1 MISLDYRQVQTFLVV
16 AELLHM
22 TRAAERLGYAQSSVT
37 AHVRTLEEELGV
49 PLFERLGKRITL
61 TEAGRRFRPYALK
74 LVATVEEGRT
84 AAQAQHEVQGLLRI
98 GAPESLCAYRLP
110 AVLRSFRT
118 RLPKVQLQIQTGTC
132 TQLRASLRDGSVDL
146 FIALDLVHPDSDLIQ
161 ETLAP
166 EPISLVA
173 YPWHPLVGRPI
184 GPIDLADQS
193 VIQTEAG
200 YSYRECFEGILAN
213 AGVSP
218 EPAMVFT
225 SIEAIKQC
233 VMAGLGL
240 SLLPRIA
247 CMNELAEGALV
258 ELDWVGPPLDME
270 TQVIYHREKWLSP
283 AMNAFL
289 SLVRQTL
296 GQQVSIGSGRE

>member
-1 MISLDYRQVQTFLVV
+1 MITMDYRQVQTFLVV
-16 AELLHM
+16 ADLLHV

-37 AHVRTLEEELGV
+37 AHVRALEEELGV

-74 LVATVEEGRT
+74 LVAMTEEGR
-84 AAQAQHEVQGLLRI
+84 AVAQTQHEVQGLLRI

-110 AVLRSFRT
+110 AVLRSIRT
-118 RLPKVQLQIQTGTC
+118 RFPKVQLQILTGTC
-132 TQLRASLRDGSVDL
+132 AQLRASLRDGSVDL
-146 FIALDLVHPDSDLIQ
+146 FIALDLVHPEPDLVH
-161 ETLAP
+161 ETLTP

-173 YPWHPLVGRPI
+173 YPWHPLVGRPV
-184 GPIDLADQS
+184 GPEELQDQS

-200 YSYRECFEGILAN
+200 CSYRDRFEAILAE
-213 AGVSP
+213 AGVEP

-247 CMNELAEGALV
+247 CMNELAEGALI
-258 ELDWVGPPLDME
+258 ELDWAGPPIDME
-270 TQVIYHREKWLSP
+270 TQVIYHRDKWHSP
-283 AMNAFL
+283 AMTAFL
-289 SLVRQTL
+289 DVVRQTL
-296 GQQVSIGSGRE
+296 GG